1 MLVSGVV
8 RRTLRHGRA
17 QTQTGRSEAK
27 ESRLQRTSI
36 LPLRGMPATCC
47 DACGTETR
55 EAAQSEEEWTGWRM
69 PACPKSSPTIDDDA
83 KGR

>member
-47 DACGTETR
+47 DACGYGDKRSSAVRGGTDGLED
-55 EAAQSEEEWTGWRM
+55 
-69 PACPKSSPTIDDDA
+69 ACAPLVSSYH
-83 KGR
+83 